1 VSYGTAAISAGA
13 ASIGSLS
20 FTFAGGAVDYVD
32 GQTSAIDLDGTGA
45 VENGP
50 VDIVSTWT
58 ADSAE
63 VNILGRYTGS
73 VGMIPS
79 QSWHMEVVRGGLVGA
94 PLGATAP
101 NNPPMVKF
109 TYNVGDGSGTAQQE
123 TIVVTLDDNY
133 PPGTQIPIADGV
145 YATIG
150 AGTLTENTLADVN
163 RLEFTV
169 DAQPDQAQLLAA
181 LGVQSLFD
189 GIGAGSIAVA
199 ANLRESPSHLMVGH
213 TRASGDNSN
222 VLGML
227 DSRQQQ
233 LLDHNTVTFEEF
245 YQGRV
250 SEIAVRVNQVKQLQS
265 NQGDLEASLQ
275 NRRDEI
281 SGVSIDEEVGFL
293 ILQQQAYQAAAR
305 IINIERDNI
314 QQLLSILN

>member
-1 VSYGTAAISAGA
+1 
-13 ASIGSLS
+13 
-20 FTFAGGAVDYVD
+20 
-32 GQTSAIDLDGTGA
+32 
-45 VENGP
+45 
-50 VDIVSTWT
+50 
-58 ADSAE
+58 